1 MRFAAVYAYQYFTI
15 GALQPY
21 QKTLPCKMNF
31 LSHYYFDRTNNDANV
46 VMGTVLPDLIKNAA
60 KEANLYPQK
69 NEFLFKG
76 NHDEENLLFGW
87 KRHLAVDLLFHSSN
101 FFLEK
106 TTELKQLIKPIVE
119 NTAVR
124 PSFLAHIGL
133 ELLLDHL
140 LVTHNLV
147 QVNHFYDKLEAVKK
161 ESLSDFLE
169 HCNLKYPEV
178 FFNFLEKFISSKYLL
193 SYQKLENISY
203 ALNRI
208 CMRLWPET
216 LNEKQLQQL
225 TFELGIFKTILE
237 KDYMDIFKE
246 IEKKLV

>member
-1 MRFAAVYAYQYFTI
+1 
-15 GALQPY
+15 
-21 QKTLPCKMNF
+21 MNF
-31 LSHYYFDRTNNDANV
+31 LSHYYFDRLTKDANV

-76 NHDEENLLFGW
+76 NPDEEQLLAGW
-87 KRHLAVDLLFHSSN
+87 KRHLAVDLFFHSSD

-119 NTAVR
+119 NTPVR

-140 LVTHNLV
+140 LVEHNLI
-147 QVNHFYDKLEAVKK
+147 QVNHFYDKLIAVKK
-161 ESLSDFLE
+161 ESMADFLA
-169 HCNLKYPEV
+169 HCGLHNQTV
-178 FFNFLEKFISSKYLL
+178 FFKFLEGFISSKYLL

-225 TFELGIFKTILE
+225 TYELGIFKSVLE
-237 KDYMDIFKE
+237 KDFMDIFKE
-246 IEKKLV
+246 IEEKL

>member
-1 MRFAAVYAYQYFTI
+1 
-15 GALQPY
+15 
-21 QKTLPCKMNF
+21 MNF
-31 LSHYYFDRTNNDANV
+31 LSHYYFDRTSDDAYV
-46 VMGTVLPDLIKNAA
+46 VMGTVLPDLIKNAS

-76 NHDEENLLFGW
+76 NPDEESLLLGW
-87 KRHLAVDLLFHSSN
+87 KRHLAVDLLFHSST

-119 NTAVR
+119 DTAVR

-140 LVTHNLV
+140 LIEQNLI
-147 QVNHFYDKLEAVKK
+147 QVNHFYDKLEKVKR

-169 HCNLKYPEV
+169 HGKLKNQEI
-178 FFNFLEKFISSKYLL
+178 FFNFLTKFISSKYLL

-208 CMRLWPET
+208 CMRVWPET
-216 LNEKQLQQL
+216 LSERQLNLL
-225 TFELGIFKTILE
+225 TLELGVFKAVLQ
-237 KDYMDIFKE
+237 KDFMEIFKE
-246 IEKKLV
+246 IERKL

>member
-1 MRFAAVYAYQYFTI
+1 
-15 GALQPY
+15 
-21 QKTLPCKMNF
+21 MNF
-31 LSHYYFDRTNNDANV
+31 LSHYYFDRTSDDAYV
-46 VMGTVLPDLIKNAA
+46 VMGTVLPDLIKNAS
-60 KEANLYPQK
+60 KKANLYPQK

-76 NHDEENLLFGW
+76 NPDEESLLLGW
-87 KRHLAVDLLFHSSN
+87 KRHLAVDLLFHSST

-119 NTAVR
+119 DTAVR

-140 LVTHNLV
+140 LIEQNLI
-147 QVNHFYDKLEAVKK
+147 QVNHFYDKLEKVKR

-169 HCNLKYPEV
+169 HGKLKNQEI
-178 FFNFLEKFISSKYLL
+178 FFNFLTKFISSKYLL

-208 CMRLWPET
+208 CMRVWPET
-216 LNEKQLQQL
+216 LSERQLNLL
-225 TFELGIFKTILE
+225 TLELGVFKAVLQ
-237 KDYMDIFKE
+237 KDFMEIFKE
-246 IEKKLV
+246 IERKL

>member
-1 MRFAAVYAYQYFTI
+1 
-15 GALQPY
+15 
-21 QKTLPCKMNF
+21 MNF
-31 LSHYYFDRTNNDANV
+31 LSHYYFDRTNSDANV
-46 VMGTVLPDLIKNAA
+46 VMGTVLPDLVKNAV
-60 KEANLYPQK
+60 KEANLYPHK

-76 NHDEENLLFGW
+76 SPDEENLLIGW
-87 KRHLAVDLLFHSSN
+87 KRHLAVDLLFHSSD

-106 TTELKQLIKPIVE
+106 TTELKQLVKPIVE

-140 LVTHNLV
+140 LVEHNLI
-147 QVNHFYDKLEAVKK
+147 QVNHFYEKLSAVKK

-169 HCNLKYPEV
+169 HCKLKNPEV
-178 FFNFLEKFISSKYLL
+178 FFNFLEKFVSSKYLL

-208 CMRLWPET
+208 CMRLWSKT
-216 LNEKQLQQL
+216 LDEKQLQQL
-225 TFELGIFKTILE
+225 TFELEIFKDAL
-237 KDYMDIFKE
+237 KQDYIVIFKE

>member
-1 MRFAAVYAYQYFTI
+1 
-15 GALQPY
+15 
-21 QKTLPCKMNF
+21 MNF
-31 LSHYYFDRTNNDANV
+31 LSHYYFDRASEDANV

-76 NHDEENLLFGW
+76 NPDEENLLAGW
-87 KRHLAVDLLFHSSN
+87 KRHLAVDLFFHSSH

-119 NTAVR
+119 NTSVR

-140 LVTHNLV
+140 LIEHNLI
-147 QVNHFYDKLEAVKK
+147 QVNHFYDKLNAVKK

-169 HCNLKYPEV
+169 HCNLKQPEV

-193 SYQKLENISY
+193 SYQQLENISY

-225 TFELGIFKTILE
+225 TLELAV
-237 KDYMDIFKE
+237 FKE
-246 IEKKLV
+246 ILQKDFMEIFEEIEAKLA